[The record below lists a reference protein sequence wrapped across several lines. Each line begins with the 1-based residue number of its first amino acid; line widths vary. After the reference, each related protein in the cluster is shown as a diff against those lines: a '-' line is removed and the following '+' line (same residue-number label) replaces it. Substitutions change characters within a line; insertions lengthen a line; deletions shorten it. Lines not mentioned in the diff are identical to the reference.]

1 MRLPRKVRRTT
12 WCLPPFG
19 SSAPL
24 DEDDE
29 SRATIIEVSH
39 PRASSRGYGLT
50 HFLAKRS
57 ANGLIAAC
65 VLWSGRWSLWS

>member
-1 MRLPRKVRRTT
+1 MRLPSKVRRTT
-12 WCLPPFG
+12 WCPPSFG

-39 PRASSRGYGLT
+39 PKSVESRDLGSRILSVETGAPSET
-50 HFLAKRS
+50 T
-57 ANGLIAAC
+57 
-65 VLWSGRWSLWS
+65 